1 MDLVEWA
8 DRAAPAAFD
17 YSSLDPA
24 VASLVRASA
33 GCIKE
38 QLKKQHAVFL
48 EIGREFLMV
57 KDQLGHGDFGL
68 WLDAEFGI
76 NERTAQRCIRAAE
89 LLGDKPNIASAL
101 PQIAL
106 VELAAPSTPEHVRE
120 TVVQRIAAGEQMK
133 PMAVLAM
140 IKAARQAEKEKKR
153 TAALAKMSPEEREA
167 YEQKEKR
174 RHMIAQQREEEV
186 RSRLM
191 ATEVKEERQ
200 LDAALEAVAL
210 LKSRMTADELARL
223 SQLIGVGRSAFDGL
237 LVDAAGMKPDDFH
250 QQWVHMAHK
259 RPPTAIR
266 RPIAGE

>member
-33 GCIKE
+33 RCIKE

-89 LLGDKPNIASAL
+89 LLGDQPNIASAL
-101 PQIAL
+101 P
-106 VELAAPSTPEHVRE
+106 
-120 TVVQRIAAGEQMK
+120 
-133 PMAVLAM
+133 
-140 IKAARQAEKEKKR
+140 
-153 TAALAKMSPEEREA
+153 
-167 YEQKEKR
+167 
-174 RHMIAQQREEEV
+174 
-186 RSRLM
+186 RSRSSNL
-191 ATEVKEERQ
+191 
-200 LDAALEAVAL
+200 
-210 LKSRMTADELARL
+210 
-223 SQLIGVGRSAFDGL
+223 
-237 LVDAAGMKPDDFH
+237 
-250 QQWVHMAHK
+250 
-259 RPPTAIR
+259 R
-266 RPIAGE
+266 RPLRPSMCVRRWCSALQQASR